1 MNDEYDPNAIIEEVM
16 GPDEDDDEGISA
28 YALNRQ
34 RLNES
39 RNIDPNRWQEQKE
52 IIKGLMPDPNDPAF
66 MSELLLDLKAGYSGA
81 KFGLQKGGPKGAL
94 VGGVGGVLSR
104 RILPEVNYGK
114 LIDNVF
120 ETDFFKNREP
130 ITVYALGKK
139 NRGNP
144 NWRPN
149 LKQFGYFPD
158 TKDAVSQFGEQTVAD
173 FMERARLHRV
183 SRNKLGKK
191 ELMKDFNETLSIVR
205 DDGTE
210 EIGMIV
216 RRKNMVIS

>member
-1 MNDEYDPNAIIEEVM
+1 M

-34 RLNES
+34 RLQET
-39 RNIDPNRWQEQKE
+39 RARTRDPNRFQEQLDT
-52 IIKGLMPDPNDPAF
+52 IQQFIDPSDPQF
-66 MSELLLDLKAGYSGA
+66 MTELLMDMKAGYSGA
-81 KFGLQKGGPKGAL
+81 KLGLQKGGPKGAL

-104 RILPEVNYGK
+104 RLLPEVNYGK

-158 TKDAVSQFGEQTVAD
+158 TKDAVAQFGKQTVDD

-183 SRNKLGKK
+183 SRAQLGKK
-191 ELMKDFNETLSIVR
+191 
-205 DDGTE
+205 
-210 EIGMIV
+210 
-216 RRKNMVIS
+216 

>member
-1 MNDEYDPNAIIEEVM
+1 MNEEYDPNAIIEEAM

-34 RLNES
+34 KLNAS
-39 RNIDPNRWQEQKE
+39 RNIDPNRFQEQLNT
-52 IIKGLMPDPNDPAF
+52 IQQFVDPSDPQF
-66 MSELLLDLKAGYSGA
+66 MTELLMDMKTGYSA
-81 KFGLQKGGPKGAL
+81 FKSAPGGPLVKTGAAAGA
-94 VGGVGGVLSR
+94 VGLR
-104 RILPEVNYGK
+104 RLLPEVNYPK
-114 LIDNVF
+114 LIDGVF
-120 ETDFFKNREP
+120 DTDFFKNREP

-173 FMERARLHRV
+173 LW
-183 SRNKLGKK
+183 K
-191 ELMKDFNETLSIVR
+191 ELDSI
-205 DDGTE
+205 G
-210 EIGMIV
+210 
-216 RRKNMVIS
+216 

>member
-1 MNDEYDPNAIIEEVM
+1 MNEEYDPNALIEEAM

-39 RNIDPNRWQEQKE
+39 RVFEEGRFQQQLDSLPKLTIQDLSETLVDAKM
-52 IIKGLMPDPNDPAF
+52 GLEAAKKVPGGPYI
-66 MSELLLDLKAGYSGA
+66 KAGAALGA
-81 KFGLQKGGPKGAL
+81 VGL
-94 VGGVGGVLSR
+94 R
-104 RILPEVNYGK
+104 RLLPEVNYPK

-183 SRNKLGKK
+183 GRA
-191 ELMKDFNETLSIVR
+191 
-205 DDGTE
+205 
-210 EIGMIV
+210 
-216 RRKNMVIS
+216 